1 MRFARRLVPLLTVAV
16 AIAAPVSAHDF
27 WLQPR
32 GWQTSVGTPL
42 PFTVEVGH
50 GGFRERWTGKAERLV
65 ALRDLTPKRR
75 IDLRPAF
82 KAGGLEPHLTRAF
95 DEPGLHIIGLAST
108 NAVSELPSIRFN
120 DYLKV
125 EGLTPAIE
133 ARARSGSNDRPG
145 REIYSRR
152 AKALVQVGAG
162 TPADAAFAT
171 RAIGLT
177 LEIVPERSPYALG
190 PDRQLP
196 VRIVYH
202 GRPLAG
208 ALVKLT
214 SLEFDAKPL
223 EIKRSDANG
232 RVTFRVPPVGSWLV
246 NVIWTRPIKSPVA
259 DYETIFSS
267 MTFGYSGKR
276 QVS

>member
-1 MRFARRLVPLLTVAV
+1 MLAVPVA
-16 AIAAPVSAHDF
+16 AHDF

-32 GWQTSVGTPL
+32 GWQVLAGMPL

-50 GGFRERWTGKAERLV
+50 GSFRERWSGKAERLV
-65 ALRDLTPKRR
+65 ALRDLTAKRR
-75 IDLRPAF
+75 IDLRADFQP
-82 KAGGLEPHLTRAF
+82 GGLVPHLIRNF
-95 DEPGLHIIGLAST
+95 NEPGLHIIGLTST

-120 DYLKV
+120 DYIKV
-125 EGLTPAIE
+125 EGLTAAIDGR
-133 ARARSGSNDRPG
+133 ARAGTNDRPG
-145 REIYSRR
+145 RELYSRR
-152 AKALVQVGAG
+152 AKALVQVGA
-162 TPADAAFAT
+162 PAPGDNRFAT
-171 RAIGLT
+171 QPIGLT

-190 PDRQLP
+190 PDRLLP
-196 VRIVYH
+196 VRVLYQ

-223 EIKRSDANG
+223 ETARTNTGGHA
-232 RVTFRVPPVGSWLV
+232 VFRVPPVGSWLV
-246 NVIWTRPIKSPVA
+246 NVIWTRPIASPVA

-276 QVS
+276 QHS